1 MFLLATNN
9 KSQNQPEYE
18 DLNANPYKTNA
29 PLEYETPSNRA
40 SQRNMLQLF
49 GVKTR

>member
-1 MFLLATNN
+1 MLLLAMNN
-9 KSQNQPEYE
+9 ESQNQQEYE

-29 PLEYETPSNRA
+29 PLEHETLNTKA